1 MSGRRPSLRRHLAST
16 FTALALVVAIA
27 QAALVYVTGDQSE
40 EAMINDLAAE
50 QLRLSIAQYRRDPAL
65 AQPNTPSLRLYVVG
79 DGDTAPLPAFLRGL
93 PRAAGTHEIHPDE
106 DIEYHV
112 AVDRDGDRWFYLV
125 YDVAEHE
132 RRQRNVLAVL
142 AISVV
147 AIVLV
152 VLATADRVARRL
164 TADLERLSAAVHG
177 ESEARGISG
186 PPGTQFVGLARH
198 AESARLAEALDEY
211 RQRLAEALA
220 RERAFSAAASHE
232 LRTPLMRATSTVELL
247 QAGDASPQQR
257 EKLERLHASLTEITM
272 LTGGLLRV
280 ARGTTRGA
288 FESIDLERLAGEVA
302 EHLRNEARARGV
314 EIEIGVTRDAVA
326 HGDRSALWIALVNLL
341 RNAIRHGGATRVRV
355 EWTDGRLRVRDDG
368 RGFDAGRGPGLRS
381 LAAASSEADTAGRD
395 GSLGLGLSI
404 VERVCEAAGWRLT
417 IDSDAAT
424 GTRVE
429 LDLRSGDA
437 AAPGR

>member
-1 MSGRRPSLRRHLAST
+1 MSGRRPSLRRQLAST
-16 FTALALVVAIA
+16 FTVLALLVAVA
-27 QAALVYVTGDQSE
+27 QAAFVYVTAYRTE
-40 EAMINDLAAE
+40 EAMITDLAAE
-50 QLRLSIAQYRRDPAL
+50 QLQMSIAQYRRDPAL
-65 AQPNTPSLRLYVVG
+65 AQPNTPSMRLYVSR
-79 DGDTAPLPAFLRGL
+79 DGESAPLPAFLRAL
-93 PRAAGTHEIHPDE
+93 PRAAGAHEIHPDE

-112 AVDRDGDRWFYLV
+112 VVDRDGDRWFYLV

-132 RRQRNVLAVL
+132 RRQRNELAVL

-177 ESEARGISG
+177 QSEARAIAG
-186 PPGTQFVGLARH
+186 PHEAQFRGLARH

-211 RQRLAEALA
+211 RQRFAKALA

-257 EKLERLHASLTEITM
+257 EKLERLHASLTEIAM

-288 FESIDLERLAGEVA
+288 FEPIELSQLAVEVA
-302 EHLRNEARARGV
+302 EHLGNEARARGV
-314 EIEIGVTRDAVA
+314 EIEIGIARDAQA
-326 HGDRSALWIALVNLL
+326 QGDRSALWIVLVNLL

-355 EWTDGRLRVRDDG
+355 DWSDGRLQVRDDG
-368 RGFDAGRGPGLRS
+368 RGFDAARGPALRS
-381 LAAASSEADTAGRD
+381 RAACSPDADAVGRE

-404 VERVCEAAGWRLT
+404 VERICEAAGWRLT
-417 IDSDAAT
+417 IQSDAAT

-429 LDLRSGDA
+429 LDLCSA
-437 AAPGR
+437 ATVPGR

>member
-1 MSGRRPSLRRHLAST
+1 
-16 FTALALVVAIA
+16 
-27 QAALVYVTGDQSE
+27 
-40 EAMINDLAAE
+40 
-50 QLRLSIAQYRRDPAL
+50 
-65 AQPNTPSLRLYVVG
+65 
-79 DGDTAPLPAFLRGL
+79 
-93 PRAAGTHEIHPDE
+93 
-106 DIEYHV
+106 
-112 AVDRDGDRWFYLV
+112 
-125 YDVAEHE
+125 
-132 RRQRNVLAVL
+132 
-142 AISVV
+142 
-147 AIVLV
+147 
-152 VLATADRVARRL
+152 
-164 TADLERLSAAVHG
+164 
-177 ESEARGISG
+177 
-186 PPGTQFVGLARH
+186 
-198 AESARLAEALDEY
+198 
-211 RQRLAEALA
+211 
-220 RERAFSAAASHE
+220 
-232 LRTPLMRATSTVELL
+232 
-247 QAGDASPQQR
+247 
-257 EKLERLHASLTEITM
+257 M

-288 FESIDLERLAGEVA
+288 FESIDLGRLVGEVA

-326 HGDRSALWIALVNLL
+326 QGDRSALWIVLVNLL